1 MSDSPARQEITD
13 VEALKLL
20 AHPMRQRIERQLR
33 HGPAT
38 STTLAR
44 ALGESSGLT
53 SYHLRQM
60 ARHGFIEEVPE
71 LSRGRERWWRH
82 VPADRRLPPYSRQ
95 SPEMRAVAEEI
106 SRLDLAEELEQ
117 LTRFQL
123 QRGEM
128 GEWADALAWSRSAIT
143 LTAEEL
149 GEFLEAYVELIYRY
163 KRPPE
168 ETPEGARVVL
178 ARLLA
183 FPEPPGDEDRDE
195 G

>member
-1 MSDSPARQEITD
+1 MPDPPGPQEIAD

-33 HGPAT
+33 QGPAN

-60 ARHGFIEEVPE
+60 AKHGFIEEVPE

-82 VPADRRLPPYSRQ
+82 VPADRRIPPYSRQ
-95 SPEMRAVAEEI
+95 SPEMREAVEEMN
-106 SRLDLAEELEQ
+106 RLDFADELEQ
-117 LTRFQL
+117 FTRFQL
-123 QRGEM
+123 QRGQM
-128 GEWADALAWSRSAIT
+128 GEWADALAWSRSTIK
-143 LTAEEL
+143 LTADEL
-149 GEFLEAYVELIYRY
+149 TEFLEEYVKLLYRF
-163 KRPPE
+163 KRPEE
-168 ETPEGARVVL
+168 ETPPGARVVL

-183 FPEPPGDEDRDE
+183 FPAPADGE
-195 G
+195 